1 MKNVIII
8 ALILLAQPICGQV
21 LEDWQKGFCIK
32 TLKGYTNV
40 DESLKAERLQ
50 IVSLLNRQ
58 RDSQKGVEQWFLSN
72 IACTDSLINVCVE
85 LVENSECAKLAALLE
100 KERWNLYAHPHNSVA
115 LCWDYIR
122 LH

>member
-8 ALILLAQPICGQV
+8 ALILLAQPICGQM

-40 DESLKAERLQ
+40 DESLKAEKLQ
-50 IVSLLNRQ
+50 LLYLLNKPWIA
-58 RDSQKGVEQWFLSN
+58 QKGVEQWFLSN
-72 IACTDSLINVCVE
+72 IVRTDSMINVCVE